1 MTRVRHA
8 GLEKGGLEEPRIE
21 VAHHLRGAHGG
32 EVGGALMMPPG
43 AERIAEREQNQ
54 RPRQERAD
62 QREHHERSLALLPVP
77 SDRPTPLPSHVPGL
91 SRALCYPSTGAWNKS
106 ATGRRF
112 TGPETNRAG
121 HRPGP
126 VVDTSIVSRLLRAG
140 DGRGDLALIGTACG
154 RGRRPSRA
162 PRRPCSHR
170 ADRRNAAP
178 VLAEPM
184 AAATALSSGRRPC
197 ARPRESSEPPKRS
210 PWWILRQS

>member
-8 GLEKGGLEEPRIE
+8 GLQKGRLEEPRIE

-91 SRALCYPSTGAWNKS
+91 SRAVCYPSTGAWNKS

-126 VVDTSIVSRLLRAG
+126 RLSTRRSCHACCGPAMDAATLLSSGRLAGGAGGRAER
-140 DGRGDLALIGTACG
+140 RGDLALIGPTG
-154 RGRRPSRA
+154 ETRLLSWPNRRQ
-162 PRRPCSHR
+162 RR
-170 ADRRNAAP
+170 
-178 VLAEPM
+178 
-184 AAATALSSGRRPC
+184 
-197 ARPRESSEPPKRS
+197 
-210 PWWILRQS
+210 